1 MFSRSR
7 DKAFQPTL
15 ECRRFVSNMVTKVI
29 AALVVIG
36 LAVGVWWLW
45 PRDDPISPSS
55 TTLPSAQGSTTDPA
69 ETTTTTSS
77 VTSTTVMDSESHVV
91 ETVEEAEEILREL
104 WFGWFEG
111 IYNQDEDRIREVV
124 ATDEFLKAGVEAFD
138 ALEFTSPPSR
148 QAIRFLSADLLL
160 ASDQCTAIWSISDAE
175 FRAAGPARHGVEI
188 LRRVDE
194 KWKLLSS
201 WAEKEDLWEADCD
214 TQLD

>member
-148 QAIRFLSADLLL
+148 QAIRFDDTEVLEGTAE
-160 ASDQCTAIWSISDAE
+160 CIAIWTTGTVDFLLSNRE
-175 FRAAGPARHGVEI
+175 NTGVDV
-188 LRRVDE
+188 LRRIDNT
-194 KWKLLSS
+194 WQILST
-201 WAEKEDLWEADCD
+201 WRYKDDLWQADCESR
-214 TQLD
+214 L

>member
-1 MFSRSR
+1 
-7 DKAFQPTL
+7 
-15 ECRRFVSNMVTKVI
+15 MVTKVI

-124 ATDEFLKAGVEAFD
+124 ATEALLQAGVNVFGAAFTTEPFD
-138 ALEFTSPPSR
+138 DGIVLRRT
-148 QAIRFLSADLLL
+148 
-160 ASDQCTAIWSISDAE
+160 
-175 FRAAGPARHGVEI
+175 EI
-188 LRRVDE
+188 LRSDDDCLATWGMVDITAFRGPDAKSE
-194 KWKLLSS
+194 NVVVLRY
-201 WAEKEDLWEADCD
+201 AEKSWRMLSTWIHPNDLWEADCESVL
-214 TQLD
+214 QPLP